1 VLLRDIQFD
10 GPIRREASGGELFL
24 EDVCCG
30 TFELAG
36 NKPVWARQLN
46 TEGDG
51 VRIVNRGAPLWI
63 LGIKTEGANTAISS
77 FAASRTE
84 VLGGLLY
91 PVRPVPPDLPA
102 FHVKDSSFTATVA
115 ESSYA
120 AAAAYSVLL
129 RGCSA
134 TGAVVERMDT
144 RPPPDRLGR
153 FVLSLTYPSS
163 GARKSI
169 QTSGG
174 C

>member
-1 VLLRDIQFD
+1 MASRALARYPVRWRDTPASIGGRTVSRRCLLRHL
-10 GPIRREASGGELFL
+10 RNR
-24 EDVCCG
+24 
-30 TFELAG
+30 
-36 NKPVWARQLN
+36 PVWARQLN

-77 FAASRTE
+77 LAASRTE

-91 PVRPVPPDLPA
+91 PATPIPRDLPA
-102 FHVKDSSFTATVA
+102 FHVEDSSFTATVA

-120 AAAAYSVLL
+120 AAAAYGVLL

-134 TGAVVERMDT
+134 TGAVVDSMDT
-144 RPPPDRLGR
+144 RPPPDRLGP

-163 GARKSI
+163 GARESLK
-169 QTSGG
+169 TTGG